1 MTQGLC
7 VMPHTGGRERANGGG
22 CACFCDNQKLPNI
35 VERLSIAEGSACHN
49 ARWNWRDYGAY
60 SRHNLIYIGVNMR
73 YDHAMRWIWQQ
84 SDWPDFRYDKRM
96 LEERDTAFR
105 INSERLA
112 GRFEA
117 LPMAYQEDAII
128 DLMLSEAIKTSAIE
142 GEELDR
148 ESVRSSLLSLITSDT
163 LPDTSD
169 QKAAG
174 AASLLV
180 DVRKNWQAPLTHDLL
195 GRWQSMAVPEQ
206 RYTSVL
212 RGAYRNDPSPMQ
224 IVSGPYGREKVHYEA
239 PPATRVPD
247 EMARIIGWYN
257 QSSPLTGDQ
266 KIPGIARAGI
276 AHLWFEVIHPFDDGN
291 GRVGRA
297 IADHALSQY
306 LGYPTTA
313 CLATAIEADKKSY
326 YLQLERTS
334 RGGLDISDWL
344 DYIAETV
351 LKAQAIAR
359 EEVDFTL
366 AKTRFYETYGDQ
378 LNERQARMVAR
389 VFAEGRKGFEGGI
402 TTRKYEAITKCSNR
416 TASRDLSDLVAR
428 GIIIPLP
435 GGGRT
440 TRYVLTT
447 VEPGGFGV

>member
-1 MTQGLC
+1 M
-7 VMPHTGGRERANGGG
+7 
-22 CACFCDNQKLPNI
+22 K
-35 VERLSIAEGSACHN
+35 
-49 ARWNWRDYGAY
+49 
-60 SRHNLIYIGVNMR
+60 
-73 YDHAMRWIWQQ
+73 WIWQQ
-84 SDWPDFRYDKRM
+84 PDWPDFCCDELA
-96 LEERDTAFR
+96 LEHRGLEFR
-105 INSERLA
+105 LNSERLA
-112 GRFEA
+112 GSFDA
-117 LPMAYQEDAII
+117 LPMASQEDATI

-148 ESVRSSLLSLITSDT
+148 ESVRSSLLALITSDT
-163 LPDTSD
+163 LPATSD
-169 QKAAG
+169 QKAVG

-180 DVRKNWQAPLTHDLL
+180 DVRRNWQAPLTHELL
-195 GRWQSMAVPEQ
+195 GKWQSMAVPEQ
-206 RYTSVL
+206 RYTTIV

-239 PPATRVPD
+239 PPAARVPD
-247 EMARIIGWYN
+247 EMAMLLGWYN
-257 QSSPLTGDQ
+257 QSSPVNGDR

-297 IADHALSQY
+297 MADHALSQY

-326 YLQLERTS
+326 YLQLEKAS
-334 RGGLDISDWL
+334 RGNLDISGWL
-344 DYIAETV
+344 DYFSDTV
-351 LKAQAIAR
+351 NQAQEIAR
-359 EEVDFTL
+359 EEVDFVL
-366 AKTRFYETYGDQ
+366 AKTRFYESYGDQ
-378 LNERQARMVAR
+378 LNDRQARMVSR

-416 TASRDLSDLVAR
+416 TASRDLSDLVAK

-440 TRYVLTT
+440 TRYALTT
-447 VEPGGFGV
+447 VEPGGFGLRTS